1 MAIILEPKSNG
12 FTTNS
17 GQTIS
22 TNSYDLPLG
31 QKPEGDELDKALLKL
46 ENVIHTL
53 NSKMNALEEN
63 IKKLEEGSKKIE
75 YHVFNLVNAKKP
87 LVLTPDMEINT
98 PSKTTTISL
107 KDLVKEGN
115 NGHK

>member
-22 TNSYDLPLG
+22 TNTYDLPLG
-31 QKPEGDELDKALLKL
+31 QKPEGDEFDKALLKL
-46 ENVIHTL
+46 ENVFNTL
-53 NSKMNALEEN
+53 NSRLNALEEN
-63 IKKLEEGSKKIE
+63 IKKLEEGSKQIE

-87 LVLTPDMEINT
+87 LVLTPDMEV
-98 PSKTTTISL
+98 
-107 KDLVKEGN
+107 KD
-115 NGHK
+115 GHK

>member
-17 GQTIS
+17 GQTIT
-22 TNSYDLPLG
+22 TNTYDLPLG
-31 QKPEGDELDKALLKL
+31 QKPEGNELDKALLKL
-46 ENVIHTL
+46 ENVIHSL

-63 IKKLEEGSKKIE
+63 IKKLEEGSKQIE

-87 LVLTPDMEINT
+87 LLLTSDMEV
-98 PSKTTTISL
+98 
-107 KDLVKEGN
+107 KD
-115 NGHK
+115 GHK

>member
-1 MAIILEPKSNG
+1 MAIMFEPKGNCFSTPN
-12 FTTNS
+12 TN
-17 GQTIS
+17 
-22 TNSYDLPLG
+22 DLPLG
-31 QKPEGDELDKALLKL
+31 QKPEGDEFDKALLKL

-87 LVLTPDMEINT
+87 LVLTPDMEV
-98 PSKTTTISL
+98 
-107 KDLVKEGN
+107 KD
-115 NGHK
+115 GHK

>member
-1 MAIILEPKSNG
+1 MAIMFEPKGITTESNPNYENHTRDG
-12 FTTNS
+12 L
-17 GQTIS
+17 
-22 TNSYDLPLG
+22 LPLG
-31 QKPEGDELDKALLKL
+31 QKPEGNELDKALLKL

-87 LVLTPDMEINT
+87 LVLTPDMEV
-98 PSKTTTISL
+98 
-107 KDLVKEGN
+107 KD
-115 NGHK
+115 GHK